1 MVSMSDHVVSIYAS
15 TDAFG
20 ATLMK
25 GRLESEGISVM
36 MKGENEGPYRM
47 GSASLWVM
55 GEDELRA
62 RAIVDAVGS
71 GAFAVADEDVLQAS
85 EDAPE

>member
-1 MVSMSDHVVSIYAS
+1 MSDHVVRIYAS
-15 TDAFG
+15 TDTFG
-20 ATLMK
+20 AELMK

-47 GSASLWVM
+47 GPASLWVLS
-55 GEDELRA
+55 GDEIRA
-62 RAIVDAVGS
+62 RAIVDAVAS
-71 GAFAVADEDVLQAS
+71 GAFAVADDDVMEPTS

>member
-1 MVSMSDHVVSIYAS
+1 MGSMSDHVVRIYAS
-15 TDAFG
+15 TDTFG
-20 ATLMK
+20 AELMK
-25 GRLESEGISVM
+25 GRLQSEGISVM

-47 GSASLWVM
+47 GPASLWVISD
-55 GEDELRA
+55 DEIRA

-71 GAFAVADEDVLQAS
+71 GAFEVQDDDVLEPS